1 MLDHLKVGPQ
11 MHLWWPV
18 VSMIRVVCFL
28 DDLQYLVANG
38 QSVRH
43 SMLGHGVEASGR
55 DIGVSVC
62 YFLLAQPVVSI
73 LEYVR
78 DIVVRVSGTCQTV
91 VSILEYVR
99 QRCQTLGVGPH
110 SGG

>member
-18 VSMIRVVCFL
+18 VSVIRVVCFL

-55 DIGVSVC
+55 DIGVC
-62 YFLLAQPVVSI
+62 YFLLDKPVVSI

-78 DIVVRVSGTCQTV
+78 DIVVRVSDTCQTV
-91 VSILEYVR
+91 VSILEHVR
-99 QRCQTLGVGPH
+99 HKCQTLSVGPH